1 MNDARWLLQWSRF
14 GALCWGARS
23 LPIGGAA
30 EGPARAR
37 REHAGREH
45 AQNPLTLAS
54 VAARRF
60 SASAK
65 RTSLNADLAE
75 GYGPWTMTADEDLLQ
90 IVTTANVACGG
101 HAGDANIMAAVL
113 ERAAVHG
120 VSVGAHPGYDDKP
133 GFGRRVLKMEL
144 DEIEHL
150 IAYQVGAL
158 LGVAAMVR
166 ARRAAAGGAAA
177 EVTHVKPHGALN
189 NLACVDASVAAA
201 ITRGVAGV
209 DPGLIMLAPVRAA
222 LASMRP

>member
-1 MNDARWLLQWSRF
+1 MLRT
-14 GALCWGARS
+14 
-23 LPIGGAA
+23 
-30 EGPARAR
+30 
-37 REHAGREH
+37 
-45 AQNPLTLAS
+45 LTLAS
-54 VAARRF
+54 VGARRF

-158 LGVAAMVR
+158 LGVAALVR

>member
-1 MNDARWLLQWSRF
+1 ML
-14 GALCWGARS
+14 
-23 LPIGGAA
+23 
-30 EGPARAR
+30 R
-37 REHAGREH
+37 R
-45 AQNPLTLAS
+45 LTLAS
-54 VAARRF
+54 VGARRF
-60 SASAK
+60 SASPK

-150 IAYQVGAL
+150 SKEDLDKGHIQVS
-158 LGVAAMVR
+158 VF
-166 ARRAAAGGAAA
+166 GGY
-177 EVTHVKPHGALN
+177 
-189 NLACVDASVAAA
+189 VDK
-201 ITRGVAGV
+201 
-209 DPGLIMLAPVRAA
+209 
-222 LASMRP
+222 

>member
-1 MNDARWLLQWSRF
+1 MRMIAGFTSLSR
-14 GALCWGARS
+14 LERS
-23 LPIGGAA
+23 VGGASTS
-30 EGPARAR
+30 GCPMR
-37 REHAGREH
+37 
-45 AQNPLTLAS
+45 PLTLAS
-54 VAARRF
+54 VGARRF

-150 IAYQVGAL
+150 IACQVGAL
-158 LGVAAMVR
+158 LGVAALVR
-166 ARRAAAGGAAA
+166 ARRAAGGGAAA